1 MLLKVFNRCQMQYY
15 PFFPLYVRCPSTIL
29 KLSHDFLKLPLFP
42 LSIDISS
49 GSIFLKSMCLLI
61 AIFLKFIF
69 NQKEN
74 CGFIWPKTFDLLL
87 QKHLVYSSEKR
98 GVP

>member
-1 MLLKVFNRCQMQYY
+1 MSINDFKALTRFSEVASFSFIYRYIFRIYLLLTKF
-15 PFFPLYVRCPSTIL
+15 
-29 KLSHDFLKLPLFP
+29 
-42 LSIDISS
+42 
-49 GSIFLKSMCLLI
+49 SIFLKSMCLLI